1 MKTTPD
7 GLPLLAFAD
16 AGAFSHWLAEHGDAK
31 GAWLQ
36 FAKTGGAAGL
46 SKAQAIDCA
55 LCQGWID
62 GQIRSLDGRHFLT
75 RFTPRQ
81 PKSRWLAKNVA
92 RAEALRTQG
101 RMQPRGHVEI
111 EAAKADGPWT
121 AAYPSASRAETPPD
135 FIAALADNAEAKL
148 AFVALDAANRY
159 AILYRLHHAKPDAR
173 PGRIAQFVDMLSRG
187 ENVHPPRA
195 ASQRGAS
202 NETRR
207 RLSGKATPS

>member
-1 MKTTPD
+1 MRTTPD
-7 GLPLLAFAD
+7 DLPLLAFAD
-16 AGAFSHWLAEHGDAK
+16 AGAFSHWLAEHADAK

-62 GQIRSLDGRHFLT
+62 GQIRSFDGSHFLT

-81 PKSRWLAKNVA
+81 PKSRWSAKNVA
-92 RAEALRTQG
+92 RAEELMAQG
-101 RMQPRGHVEI
+101 RMQPSGLVEI
-111 EAAKADGPWT
+111 EAAKADGRWT

-135 FIAALADNAEAKL
+135 FIAALAANAEAER
-148 AFVALDAANRY
+148 AFAALDGANRY
-159 AILYRLHHAKPDAR
+159 AMLYRLHHAKPEAR
-173 PGRIAQFVDMLSRG
+173 LRRIAAFIDMLTRG
-187 ENVHPPRA
+187 ETFHPPRRA
-195 ASQRGAS
+195 RQRDAS

-207 RLSGKATPS
+207 GLSRKTTPS